1 MNNKSA
7 ALRLLDEAIRNLP
20 DDPELLYSEV
30 LLLDPF
36 QDKDKLDRLLKK
48 LLQVEPNSPTYLNAY
63 AYTLALQNRRLDEA
77 RQYVEQALE
86 FAPEQASILDTLG
99 LISYLQN
106 DFDTSAQVLE
116 KAFALSSTVKIG
128 VRYAKALYM
137 QGNLTKFSQVL
148 QQLQQKYPNDPQLEQ
163 LHSLLLPQ
171 HSPQS

>member
-1 MNNKSA
+1 M
-7 ALRLLDEAIRNLP
+7 
-20 DDPELLYSEV
+20 
-30 LLLDPF
+30 
-36 QDKDKLDRLLKK
+36 
-48 LLQVEPNSPTYLNAY
+48 
-63 AYTLALQNRRLDEA
+63 
-77 RQYVEQALE
+77 EQALE

-116 KAFALSSTVKIG
+116 KAFALSATVKIG